1 MISRYLEYKKPE
13 IEKEI
18 LSPRENTIIVFSRLT
33 KPIELN
39 KFAVEKLSLVF
50 SFIQEALGD
59 CEDENQYNEEKEVL
73 YGTLVDCFEEE
84 GYFVSDLN
92 NDVKHRELKVVELET
107 MPSEETEFGS
117 TYSDETLIAFGFLNS
132 KDIYLTPNDLKLLKE
147 DLTWFVNESNRCSD
161 ETAKMVNEKLINNIN
176 LELELIDSNA
186 PHANIFVK
194 GL

>member
-1 MISRYLEYKKPE
+1 M
-13 IEKEI
+13 
-18 LSPRENTIIVFSRLT
+18 FSRLS
-33 KPIELN
+33 KPVELDA
-39 KFAVEKLSLVF
+39 FAIEKLSLIF
-50 SFIQEALGD
+50 SFIQETLED
-59 CEDENQYNEEKEVL
+59 CEDGTQYNEDKEVL

-92 NDVKHRELKVVELET
+92 NDVKHRGLQVVELET

-117 TYSDETLIAFGFLNS
+117 TYSNEILIAFGFLNS

-147 DLTWFVNESNRCSD
+147 DLIWFVTESNKCSE